1 MGKMSW
7 LAILLWCLGLFG
19 TLNGQGIDMG
29 MGMKAKAEVEAE
41 AEGEAEAEAEA
52 EAEYMEM
59 SQKRSENYDANVA
72 NFIQGWNS

>member
-7 LAILLWCLGLFG
+7 LAILLSCLGLFG

-52 EAEYMEM
+52 EAEYMDM